1 MNGYKNMS
9 FDFLIFDLDGTLVN
23 SQEDLT
29 FSVNCVRKDYGFEEL
44 SVEQVR
50 SYLGSGMNALMSKAV
65 PDISS
70 VSLQEI
76 VEKFKFYYGQ
86 HLTDKTV
93 LFEGVEEMLRALKS
107 KKKAILSNK
116 TEKFSCEIL
125 KRLNIFDYFIKV
137 WGGDSI
143 DVKKPDPRTV
153 LDLIKLTESDISKT
167 VMIGD
172 SANDFLVAK
181 SAGIPSIAALYGFS
195 DKHQI
200 KQHNP
205 DFVVETARDIVDIV

>member
-1 MNGYKNMS
+1 MS
-9 FDFLIFDLDGTLVN
+9 FDFLIFDLDGTLIN

-50 SYLGSGMNALMSKAV
+50 SYLGSGMNALVSKAV
-65 PDISS
+65 PDILG
-70 VSLQEI
+70 VSLQEV

-93 LFEGVEEMLRALKS
+93 LFEGVEEMLGALKS

-116 TEKFSCEIL
+116 TEKFSCEIV

-143 DVKKPDPRTV
+143 DVKKPDPRTI
-153 LDLIKLTESDISKT
+153 LELIKLTESDISKT

-181 SAGIPSIAALYGFS
+181 SAGVPSIAVLYGFS

-200 KQHNP
+200 KQYNP
-205 DFVVETARDIVDIV
+205 DFIVETARDIVDVV